1 MSEKRRD
8 RYARWRNKTIAFR
21 VSPEEYMQIK
31 TMASLCGMKMQDYL
45 TSNMLHREITVVGNP
60 RVFKAVRDELRG
72 VCSQLER
79 LSACSEASDEFLRVL
94 AVMEEIV
101 SGMVR
106 EKEEK

>member
-1 MSEKRRD
+1 
-8 RYARWRNKTIAFR
+8 
-21 VSPEEYMQIK
+21 
-31 TMASLCGMKMQDYL
+31 
-45 TSNMLHREITVVGNP
+45 MLHREITVVGNP

-101 SGMVR
+101 SGM
-106 EKEEK
+106 